1 MKADILL
8 IWPNRPEQMAALDAA
23 YTMHRFDLAPD
34 PQALLAE
41 VSDRIAA
48 VVTTGG
54 RGLNAD
60 MIKQLPN
67 LKIVASSGVGY
78 DSIDIAACTKRGIVV
93 TNTPDVLTDDV
104 ADTATMLLLG
114 ARRQLVQADRYVRS
128 GDWGRKGS
136 YPLLSSMRGKR
147 LGIVGLGRIG
157 QAIASRAAPMGLE
170 IAYTGRTRKP
180 ASEYRFEPDLKDLA
194 SWSDILVVATSGGE
208 DTRRLIGA
216 DIISALGPQGTLI
229 NIARGSVVD
238 EDAMI
243 AALKS
248 GDLGSAGLDVYWNE
262 PNINPELWQLEN
274 AVLYPHHASGTIE
287 TRGAMAQLVVDNLAA
302 FFQGQPLLTPV
313 N

>member
-1 MKADILL
+1 MKHDVLV

-23 YTMHRFDLAPD
+23 YALHRYDLATD
-34 PQALLAE
+34 PMALLAE
-41 VSDRIAA
+41 VSDKITA

-54 RGLNAD
+54 KGLNAEQ
-60 MIKQLPN
+60 IQKLPN
-67 LKIVASSGVGY
+67 LKVVASSGVGY
-78 DSIDIAACTKRGIVV
+78 DSIDIAACTERGIVV

-104 ADTATMLLLG
+104 ADTAIMLLLG

-128 GDWGRKGS
+128 GDWGSKGP
-136 YPLLSSMRGKR
+136 YPLLSGMRGKR

-157 QAIASRAAPMGLE
+157 QAIASRAAPMGPE
-170 IAYTGRTRKP
+170 IAYTGRSQKSDVTYK
-180 ASEYRFEPDLKDLA
+180 FEPDLKNLA
-194 SWSDILVVATSGGE
+194 TWADILVVATSGGE
-208 DTRRLIGA
+208 ETRGLIGA

-238 EDAMI
+238 ETAMI

-248 GDLGSAGLDVYWNE
+248 GELGWAGLDVYWNE
-262 PNINPELWQLEN
+262 PNINPELWPLEN
-274 AVLYPHHASGTIE
+274 TTLYPHHASGTFE